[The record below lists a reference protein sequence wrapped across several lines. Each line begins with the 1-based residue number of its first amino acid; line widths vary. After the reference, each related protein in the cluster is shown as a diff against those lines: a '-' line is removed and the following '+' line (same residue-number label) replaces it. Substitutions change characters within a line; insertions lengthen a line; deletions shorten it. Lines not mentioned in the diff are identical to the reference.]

1 MSPGRCLSNS
11 RGIMFMEATYYNDT
25 LHSYMIIPCP
35 PEAETTGYQYRMLEM
50 NRIEGILPCG
60 IRHIDGA
67 GFLYYET
74 TGRQSLTALYEGR
87 KIPGSEL
94 FKLLKTL
101 DRVSGT
107 LSEYLLDEQH
117 LVLTE
122 DQIFYDISSGKY
134 CFTYYPGEVVSPG
147 VFRFLAQ
154 SIDGK
159 EKQAAAAA
167 YRLYAAAE
175 DSRQVLRQAVKEEAA
190 QKDLP
195 RPWEKV
201 LEDQPERNG
210 IYGKN
215 GPVYEIDERYSG
227 KTASEPGGR
236 QDGGKLPDE
245 EEAAVPGRRDSNL
258 QKEREGDAP
267 SPQNGK
273 KQLVIRI
280 LLIIIL
286 LAGAGGLIAVQ
297 LLVYISQRERRLC
310 IAGSILLL
318 ISAFLIIAE
327 MVLRHRELKRKR
339 REEEAYRKPSYSE
352 SDEKDLPVFGTGGAE
367 DYRLSGDEAGNTV
380 RFSEQETIGRLYGR
394 DRGSRIDLRTL
405 PVTVGKAQAYVDTVL
420 PDPSVSRVHAR
431 IYKGEEGGILIRDL
445 NSTNGTFINGTR
457 LEPNEK
463 KRVQRGDEVRFG
475 NMEFEYR

>member
-1 MSPGRCLSNS
+1 
-11 RGIMFMEATYYNDT
+11 MEAKYYNDT

-60 IRHIDGA
+60 IRHIDGT

-74 TGRQSLTALYEGR
+74 TGRQSLTTLYEGR

-94 FKLLKTL
+94 FRLLKSL

-134 CFTYYPGEVVSPG
+134 CFTYYPGEVISPE

-159 EKQAAAAA
+159 EKRAAAAA
-167 YRLYAAAE
+167 YRLYAAAG
-175 DSRQVLRQAVKEEAA
+175 DNRHVLRQAVREEAA
-190 QKDLP
+190 QKDSP
-195 RPWEKV
+195 RPWEQV
-201 LEDQPERNG
+201 LEAQPPQGGAVGQIGADYDREERSRENP
-210 IYGKN
+210 
-215 GPVYEIDERYSG
+215 GP
-227 KTASEPGGR
+227 EPGDSHDAGR
-236 QDGGKLPDE
+236 FSAAEPITENERGGGVRQRKRTEKDLM
-245 EEAAVPGRRDSNL
+245 
-258 QKEREGDAP
+258 
-267 SPQNGK
+267 PQPGK
-273 KQLVIRI
+273 KQLAIRI
-280 LLIIIL
+280 LLIVIL
-286 LAGAGGLIAVQ
+286 LAGAGGLFAVQ

-318 ISAFLIIAE
+318 ISASLIIVE
-327 MVLRHRELKRKR
+327 MVLGLRERQRKR
-339 REEEAYRKPSYSE
+339 REEEANRKPSYSE
-352 SDEKDLPVFGTGGAE
+352 SNEKDFPIFGTGSAE
-367 DYRLSGDEAGNTV
+367 EYRLSSDETGNTV

-394 DRGSRIDLRTL
+394 DRGSRIDMRTL

-463 KRVQRGDEVRFG
+463 KRVQRGDEIRFG